1 MARSPRVHFLGAL
14 YHVISRGNQRQ
25 AVFRDADDCRRFGRL
40 LEDVQ
45 GRYSLILYAYV
56 LMPNHLSTSVLF

>member
-1 MARSPRVHFLGAL
+1 MARSPRVHFPGAL

-25 AVFRDADDCRRFGRL
+25 AVIRDADDYRRFGQL

-45 GRYSLILYAYV
+45 GRHSLTLYAYGSCQA
-56 LMPNHLSTSVLF
+56 LII